1 MIRHRFALTLLLAAA
16 LPPRSALSAQTPA
29 KLPTETYTLPNGLR
43 VILAENHNSQV
54 VTVDL
59 WYAVGSRNEVPG
71 RTGFAHLF
79 EHMMFEG
86 TEHVK
91 KAEHF
96 ALVANAG
103 GGNNASTHSD
113 FTNYYQFLPSNQVN
127 LGLWLEADRMR
138 SLTVTDE
145 TFHNQRE
152 AVKEERRLRIDNQ
165 PYARVIVE
173 GIVAA
178 FDSAACYGYAHPGI
192 GHIKDLDAAATSD
205 VKAFFDLY
213 YVPNNATLA
222 VVGDIDPAAV
232 KKTIVQYFGNIPRG
246 KEPPPVRCEQKFSTG
261 ALRKNF
267 RDDKATLPA
276 SVTVY
281 RVPSYDN
288 ADTPA
293 IDLLLRVLG
302 QGESSRL
309 NVKLVRDAR
318 AAVAAQALSFGAT
331 RGPGLVVVLGIAN
344 QGVSI
349 DSVGALASRE
359 VARVAAEG
367 ITEQELT
374 KAKNGYR
381 AQVIN
386 DRQHSFSYA
395 EALQSA
401 DFFLGSARAIDADFD
416 RHMKVT
422 VADVKRAASTYLTP
436 DNSLTLMV
444 SAEAKP

>member
-1 MIRHRFALTLLLAAA
+1 MIRNSFALLMLLAVAPLSRAA
-16 LPPRSALSAQTPA
+16 NAQAAA
-29 KLPTETYTLPNGLR
+29 KVPIETYTLSNGLR
-43 VILAENHNSQV
+43 VILAENHNAQV

-71 RTGFAHLF
+71 HTGFAHLF

-86 TEHVK
+86 SEHVK

-96 ALVANAG
+96 ALVTHAG
-103 GGNNASTHSD
+103 GGNNAMTHSD

-138 SLTVTDE
+138 SLKVTDE

-152 AVKEERRLRIDNQ
+152 AVKEERKLRIDNQ
-165 PYARVIVE
+165 PYARVVVE
-173 GIVAA
+173 GIIAA
-178 FDSAACYGYAHPGI
+178 FDSATCYGYAHPGI
-192 GHIKDLDAAATSD
+192 GHIKDLDAAATAD

-213 YVPNNATLA
+213 YEPNNATLA

-232 KKTIVQYFGNIPRG
+232 KKSIVQYFGDIPRG
-246 KEPPPVRCEQKFSTG
+246 KEPPPVRCDQKFNGG

-267 RDDKATLPA
+267 RDDQATLPA
-276 SVTVY
+276 AVIAY
-281 RVPSYDN
+281 RVPSYDD

-293 IDLLLRVLG
+293 LDLLTRVLG

-309 NVKLVRDAR
+309 NVKLVRDAK
-318 AAVAAQALSFGAT
+318 AAVGVQALSLGAT
-331 RGPGLVVVLGIAN
+331 RGPGLLIVLAIAN

-349 DSVGALASRE
+349 DSVNALASRE
-359 VARVAAEG
+359 VARVALEG
-367 ITEQELT
+367 ITGQELT
-374 KAKNGYR
+374 KAKNAYR
-381 AQVIN
+381 AQQMT
-386 DRQHSFSYA
+386 DRQRSLSYA
-395 EALQSA
+395 EALQNA
-401 DFFLGSARAIDADFD
+401 DFFLGSANAIDTDFD

-422 VADVKRAASTYLTP
+422 GADVKRAAAKYLVP
-436 DNSLTLMV
+436 DNSLTLLV